1 MTAMDE
7 IDSPDALYQSTRR
20 SVRLRGSV
28 TSIRLEN
35 GFWQVLAEMAEKEGC
50 SLPQL
55 INRLHDDLT
64 DTQLEQR
71 NFASFLRV
79 VCARYLAEKAQPVT
93 ANSEVE
99 RSAEEPAI

>member
-7 IDSPDALYQSTRR
+7 IDSPDTLYQSTRR

-79 VCARYLAEKAQPVT
+79 VCARYLGEKAQPE
-93 ANSEVE
+93 AAPEVE
-99 RSAEEPAI
+99 KSTEEPAL

>member
-1 MTAMDE
+1 MTTLDE

-35 GFWQVLAEMAEKEGC
+35 GFWQVLAEMAEKQGC

-79 VCARYLAEKAQPVT
+79 VCARYLAEKAEPET
-93 ANSEVE
+93 KTEVE
-99 RSAEEPAI
+99 KSAEEPAV

>member
-1 MTAMDE
+1 MTPMDE

-35 GFWQVLAEMAEKEGC
+35 GFWQVLAEMAEKQGC

-55 INRLHDDLT
+55 INKLHDDLS

-79 VCARYLAEKAQPVT
+79 VCAKYLAEKAEPVQAT
-93 ANSEVE
+93 SSEP
-99 RSAEEPAI
+99 STEEPAI

>member
-7 IDSPDALYQSTRR
+7 IDSPDTLYQSTRR

-79 VCARYLAEKAQPVT
+79 VCARYLGEKSQPEAAPET
-93 ANSEVE
+93 EK
-99 RSAEEPAI
+99 SAEEPAL